1 MEIIWSDN
9 SKEDLRE
16 FFDHI
21 RSGTENSAQKYI
33 NRIIDYI
40 EILKYNP
47 NLGKMIYINY
57 DNLEYRILIYKRHN
71 ILYSV
76 SDNINIISIIHT
88 SRDIDKF
95 IKIIKSLNF

>member
-21 RSGTENSAQKYI
+21 RSGTESSAQKYI
-33 NRIIDYI
+33 NRIIEYT

-47 NLGKMIYINY
+47 NLGKKICINY
-57 DNLEYRILIYKRHN
+57 NNLEYRILIYKKHN

-76 SDNINIISIIHT
+76 SDNINIISVIHS
-88 SRDIDKF
+88 SRNMDKF